1 MIRSLSRRRF
11 LSVSAAMAMTPS
23 AATANIPVA
32 QWQGVALGAGAS
44 MQLVGLS
51 DNEAAPIFAQI
62 EQEVSRLENVF
73 SLYRGDSVLSQLNR
87 FGVIDNPPLEL
98 LELLSIASTIHS
110 ATDGAFDPTV
120 QPLWVLYARAGSE
133 GKKPSADEI
142 SNTRGLIGW
151 EKLFFDGTVVRFE
164 QTGMALTLNGIA
176 QGYITDRVAALL
188 RAHGFNDVM
197 INMGEIYA
205 LGHRLNGIPWLAGVA
220 TPDGA
225 LMGQVELKNRAL
237 ASSATLGTVLD
248 ETRQL
253 GHIIDPQSGRPGEIP
268 RLVSVSADRAVL
280 ADGLSTAFSV
290 MSLNMINQILPEFG
304 NARLE
309 IHV

>member
-1 MIRSLSRRRF
+1 MIHSLSRRRF
-11 LSVSAAMAMTPS
+11 LSVSAAMAMIPS
-23 AATANIPVA
+23 AAAASIPVA
-32 QWQGVALGAGAS
+32 RWQGIALGAGAS

-51 DNEAAPIFAQI
+51 NNEAAPIFVQI
-62 EQEVSRLENVF
+62 EQEISRLENVF
-73 SLYRGDSVLSQLNR
+73 SLYQEDSVLSQLNR
-87 FGVIDNPPLEL
+87 FGAIDNPPSEL

-120 QPLWVLYARAGSE
+120 QPLWALYARAASDR
-133 GKKPSADEI
+133 KRPSAAEVSD
-142 SNTRGLIGW
+142 TCAHVGW
-151 EKLFFDGTVVRFE
+151 EKLYFDNTLVRFE
-164 QTGMALTLNGIA
+164 QTSMALTLNGIA

-197 INMGEIYA
+197 INMGEISA
-205 LGHRLNGIPWLAGVA
+205 LGNRPDGTPWLAGVV

-225 LMGQVELKNRAL
+225 LVGQIELKNRAL

-248 ETRQL
+248 ETGQL
-253 GHIIDPQSGRPGEIP
+253 GHIIDPRSGRPGKIHK
-268 RLVSVSADRAVL
+268 LVSVSADRAVL

-290 MSLNMINQILPEFG
+290 MTLNEINQILPEFG

>member
-1 MIRSLSRRRF
+1 MTRSLSRRRF
-11 LSVSAAMAMTPS
+11 LSISAAIAIIPS

-32 QWQGVALGAGAS
+32 RWQGVALGAGAS

-51 DNEAAPIFAQI
+51 DNEAAPIFEQI
-62 EQEVSRLENVF
+62 EQEVARLENVF
-73 SLYRGDSVLSQLNR
+73 SLYLEDSVLSQLNR
-87 FGVIDNPPLEL
+87 FGAIDNPPSEL

-120 QPLWVLYARAGSE
+120 QPLWVLYAHAGIE
-133 GKKPSADEI
+133 GKKPSAAEI
-142 SNTRGLIGW
+142 SDTRALIGW
-151 EKLFFDGTVVRFE
+151 KKLFFDGTVVRFE

-176 QGYITDRVAALL
+176 QGYITDRVATLL

-205 LGHRLNGIPWLAGVA
+205 LGQRLNGIPWLAGVA

-225 LMGQVELKNRAL
+225 LVGQVELKNRAL

-253 GHIIDPQSGRPGEIP
+253 GHIIDPQSGRPSKIP
-268 RLVSVSADRAVL
+268 RLVSVSSDRAVL

-290 MSLNMINQILPEFG
+290 MSLNMIHQILLKFG
-304 NARLE
+304 NTRLE